1 MVWDPSDHC
10 LLQTPLKHC
19 GSEDRTNGSILV
31 LTWAGDVS
39 SETPTW
45 TVTCAQAIIDLKINR
60 KVIKMSK
67 SAQSGRAERQR
78 IHGLP
83 WRPHFLL
90 PVLREALG
98 RANANSN
105 RSGDHKKGR
114 VSADKL
120 CLEGSLRCV

>member
-45 TVTCAQAIIDLKINR
+45 TVTCAQAIIDLKVNR

-67 SAQSGRAERQR
+67 NAQKWER
-78 IHGLP
+78 
-83 WRPHFLL
+83 
-90 PVLREALG
+90 
-98 RANANSN
+98 
-105 RSGDHKKGR
+105 
-114 VSADKL
+114 
-120 CLEGSLRCV
+120 